1 MGNLLVK
8 FILRNISIA
17 LVIFLEKD
25 TGIVYKGTLITD
37 NKKRFAVKAIDMKK
51 FKKCKDI
58 AFI

>member
-51 FKKCKDI
+51 FKKREDI
-58 AFI
+58 ALI